1 MILIY
6 GSNALTFEADDYET
20 MFRKE
25 PVIKLEN
32 NYNEFNYHRPEMSNR
47 WRSWERGGGI
57 LIYI

>member
-47 WRSWERGGGI
+47 
-57 LIYI
+57 